1 MRLNSVMNDLEL
13 VESKLLYDKQNIF
26 TILKFKVSKFKIE
39 SSISI
44 WEDLQYFDYA
54 KQKCTW
60 ALK

>member
-1 MRLNSVMNDLEL
+1 MNDLEL
-13 VESKLLYDKQNIF
+13 VESKLLYDKEIIIEQNIF

-44 WEDLQYFDYA
+44 LQYFDYA